1 MPTAQGRGT
10 DRGRGRLNSP
20 NTASDA
26 SNYEY
31 PDLSQRVRGRSQRS
45 PAISGG
51 RGRRDDT
58 KLGEESY
65 AAFFKTNPVG
75 ED

>member
-31 PDLSQRVRGRSQRS
+31 TDLSQRARGRS
-45 PAISGG
+45 
-51 RGRRDDT
+51 
-58 KLGEESY
+58 
-65 AAFFKTNPVG
+65 
-75 ED
+75 